1 MATALSKV
9 DVRRLAQQG
18 LTTREIAAQLR
29 ATYHAVHQFSKRHGI
44 AIKRAAPEV
53 GRQKKL
59 SRADID
65 ALVEQATLGESLLS
79 LAKRYGV
86 AFGTVQY
93 HVRRSTAK
101 STAKMSATAVQDR
114 QIVRGIRQLAK
125 RIDMTEAAI
134 IERVNALQ
142 GLDKLGQV

>member
-1 MATALSKV
+1 MATALSKA

-18 LTTREIAAQLR
+18 LTTREIASQLR

-44 AIKRAAPEV
+44 AIQRAAPEV

-93 HVRRSTAK
+93 HVRRGVAK
-101 STAKMSATAVQDR
+101 SASKKNATTLQDR
-114 QIVRGIRQLAK
+114 QIIRGIRQLAK
-125 RIDMTEAAI
+125 RIEMTEAAI
-134 IERVNALQ
+134 IERASALQ
-142 GLDKLGQV
+142 GLDKRGQV